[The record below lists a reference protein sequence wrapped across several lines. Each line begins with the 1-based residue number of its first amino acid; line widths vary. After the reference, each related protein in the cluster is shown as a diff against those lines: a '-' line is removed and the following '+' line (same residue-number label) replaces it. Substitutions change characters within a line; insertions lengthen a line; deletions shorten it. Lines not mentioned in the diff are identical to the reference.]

1 MTTATATTNKPR
13 GVLYSHDPSLTLE
26 WFDENYQT
34 PTVEELIE
42 IKDAKNVMSATARQS
57 LGNRWRPVHHS
68 TWIRAM
74 RQTLANRGYE
84 VTSERFSVSPDGHDL
99 AAIWNLADD
108 GSLGGD
114 VVPVIGLL
122 TSNVQRTKAKI
133 LVAGEVSV
141 CTNGIAMAEHV
152 IGHKQTTGLNPLGLV
167 MRGVSVWMQ
176 TQEVMRKQIET
187 LKATELSDT
196 AVTRSLAVAVGLEG
210 GSKLMSSAMAIRC
223 REEYLKPRHEEFQP
237 RTAWSLYNAVTET
250 FKHEK
255 RMSNAKALELQLG
268 MHSILTPGGC
278 QLN

>member
-1 MTTATATTNKPR
+1 MTTATTTATTNKPR

-26 WFDENYQT
+26 WFDKNYT
-34 PTVEELIE
+34 VPTVEELAE
-42 IKDAKNVMSATARQS
+42 IKDAKNVMSATARAS
-57 LGNRWRPVHHS
+57 LGNRWRPVH
-68 TWIRAM
+68 
-74 RQTLANRGYE
+74 QGYE

-152 IGHKQTTGLNPLGLV
+152 IGHKQTTGLMPMELV
-167 MRGVSVWMQ
+167 SRGVSVWMQ
-176 TQEVMRKQIET
+176 TQEVMRKQIEM